1 MISKGDVMRKVAV
14 NMSMSLGGFIAGP
27 NDSVER
33 LHEWVYELAS
43 WRERHGLA
51 GGRADADTEVLDE
64 SFKNTGATVM
74 AVVCS
79 TLERIRGGI
88 TLPSMCR
95 YSYLVMILQRNW
107 SRKGGTTFTFVADG
121 IESALEQAKAVAGD
135 RDVSLV
141 GGANVIQHSTWA
153 PGYSTTCKF
162 TSCPHCSATVGDC
175 SIIPA
180 PSKSNWR
187 VRG

>member
-1 MISKGDVMRKVAV
+1 MGRRMFDFGEEPWGNNPPFHVPVFV
-14 NMSMSLGGFIAGP
+14 LTH
-27 NDSVER
+27 DSPE
-33 LHEWVYELAS
+33 
-43 WRERHGLA
+43 
-51 GGRADADTEVLDE
+51 
-64 SFKNTGATVM
+64 K
-74 AVVCS
+74 
-79 TLERIRGGI
+79 
-88 TLPSMCR
+88 
-95 YSYLVMILQRNW
+95 LV
-107 SRKGGTTFTFVADG
+107 KEGGTTFTFVADG
-121 IESALEQAKAVAGD
+121 IESTLEQAKAVAGD

-175 SIIPA
+175 SSIPA

>member
-1 MISKGDVMRKVAV
+1 MRKVAV

-74 AVVCS
+74 AVGCS
-79 TLERIRGGI
+79 TLERSRGGI

-95 YSYLVMILQRNW
+95 YSYLLMILQRSW
-107 SRKGGTTFTFVADG
+107 ARKGGRRSPSSPTV
-121 IESALEQAKAVAGD
+121 SKALLNKRKQSQVTEMS
-135 RDVSLV
+135 R
-141 GGANVIQHSTWA
+141 W
-153 PGYSTTCKF
+153 
-162 TSCPHCSATVGDC
+162 
-175 SIIPA
+175 
-180 PSKSNWR
+180 
-187 VRG
+187 